1 MRRRRVVLEVV
12 CVGVAAA
19 FMLLAANSAMAQ
31 CGNGN
36 YGYYGGNWFNP
47 GYYYNPGYYS
57 NYNYAPSPS
66 YAYSGGNY
74 QSFSA
79 EPIAPSTG
87 SSTRENPSG
96 APSTSFYYA
105 PQPAYYYGGG
115 GYYGGGYGS
124 SRGGTAE
131 HPSPY

>member
-1 MRRRRVVLEVV
+1 MSRREMVIGFV
-12 CVGVAAA
+12 CVSITAA
-19 FMLLAANSAMAQ
+19 FVLLGATSTTAQ

-36 YGYYGGNWFNP
+36 YSGNWF
-47 GYYYNPGYYS
+47 YSRYYNPGYYS
-57 NYNYAPSPS
+57 NYYAPSPS

-79 EPIAPSTG
+79 EPTAPSTG

-96 APSTSFYYA
+96 APSTTFYYA

-115 GYYGGGYGS
+115 GYYGRGYGGS
-124 SRGGTAE
+124 WGGTAE

>member
-19 FMLLAANSAMAQ
+19 VMLFAANSAMAQ

-36 YGYYGGNWFNP
+36 YGYFGGNWFTP

-57 NYNYAPSPS
+57 NYNYAPSPG

-79 EPIAPSTG
+79 EPAAPTM